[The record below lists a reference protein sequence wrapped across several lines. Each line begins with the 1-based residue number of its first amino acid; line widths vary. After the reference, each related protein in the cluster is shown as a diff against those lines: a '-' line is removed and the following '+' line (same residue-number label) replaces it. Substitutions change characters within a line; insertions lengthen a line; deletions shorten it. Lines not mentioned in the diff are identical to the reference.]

1 MEIAFEALVAALP
14 LLLDGLAAFGALALP
29 VHRRVGGGRGAVVLE
44 LGEDLGPAAGLAH
57 GHRVRVRVRP
67 SGTARSGRAA
77 ATSAGVWANIVP

>member
-1 MEIAFEALVAALP
+1 MGALHRYSAGGTCRRIEIAFEALAAALP

-29 VHRRVGGGRGAVVLE
+29 LRRRVGGGRGTVVLE

-67 SGTARSGRAA
+67 SVRHR
-77 ATSAGVWANIVP
+77 P